1 MHLDAMEVF
10 SKVSVGDIPTKF
22 APILETRWPPRLLC
36 IPDKPFH
43 VMQDVEGI
51 LHAARRM
58 LDAMEPGPMPET
70 VFVVLREIFSILIF
84 VEVASHLG
92 IALESLIE
100 NTLYS
105 VVVFKTPRVKIT
117 GNGPPRA
124 YDDEYAV
131 LVPTQ
136 HN

>member
-1 MHLDAMEVF
+1 MEVF
-10 SKVSVGDIPTKF
+10 SKLRIGDFPRIC
-22 APILETRWPPRLLC
+22 APFLETRWPPRCLY
-36 IPDKPFH
+36 IPDKPFN
-43 VMQDVEGI
+43 VMEDVEGI

-58 LDAMEPGPMPET
+58 LDAMEPGPMPEN
-70 VFVVLREIFSILIF
+70 VFLVLRETFPILYF

-105 VVVFKTPRVKIT
+105 GVVFKTPRVEIS

-124 YDDEYAV
+124 YDDEYCV
-131 LVPTQ
+131 LVTAQ